1 MVASLRR
8 ISVQVADDH
17 LQKLAASKRAIDALS
32 ELVWNSLD
40 ADASIVTI
48 DIIENGLSGIDQ
60 LVVKDNGCGFS
71 PSDLVNAFANLGNSW
86 KKRETYTR
94 ISRRILHGRE
104 GQGRFKALSLGG
116 NVKWRTTWRDP
127 ANGALHSHLI
137 MMSRHDLRVASIEEI
152 AEHFPEPGTSVC
164 ISDVDRKQSSFIGA
178 ENTERFAEDF
188 SLYLLDYPGISLA
201 YLGVGIDP
209 QKQITNHQEYQSTF
223 EYDGESYQCSLS
235 IIEWN
240 LAKQRALM
248 LCRNDAFTLRRL
260 KPGIQA
266 PGFSFTAYLKSDFLE
281 RMQAEGF
288 IAVEEMHPGLHGLLS
303 QTREVLRSHFR
314 RRMAELAKSQVEQWK
329 ENNIYPYK
337 NEPINEVAKSE
348 RQVFDILAL
357 NISEYAPGF
366 NSSDAKIQALSFRL
380 LREAIEESPDSVQK
394 IIAEVLELPQEKSE
408 QLARLLDKTSLSSI
422 INSSKEVADRLDFL
436 RGLEVL
442 LFEAEAKQKV
452 LERRHLH
459 RILAK
464 HTWLFGEEFS
474 LSVDDQSLDAVLA
487 KHLELIRCEPEVV
500 DTSHNVTLLDGTH
513 GIVDLMLS
521 RRIPQPRSEE
531 REHLVIELKRPSQK
545 LTDKVLTQIKN
556 YAFAVADDERFRDS
570 ATKWHFMAICNEMD
584 KSVERQARNK
594 DRPFGLI
601 YDDDTIDM
609 KIWVKTWAQVIDA
622 CKGRLHFF
630 QQRLEYD
637 STRSDAMEYLNELY
651 SSYLPSHLQ
660 IDQVA
665 A

>member
-1 MVASLRR
+1 
-8 ISVQVADDH
+8 
-17 LQKLAASKRAIDALS
+17 
-32 ELVWNSLD
+32 
-40 ADASIVTI
+40 
-48 DIIENGLSGIDQ
+48 
-60 LVVKDNGCGFS
+60 
-71 PSDLVNAFANLGNSW
+71 
-86 KKRETYTR
+86 
-94 ISRRILHGRE
+94 
-104 GQGRFKALSLGG
+104 
-116 NVKWRTTWRDP
+116 
-127 ANGALHSHLI
+127 
-137 MMSRHDLRVASIEEI
+137 
-152 AEHFPEPGTSVC
+152 
-164 ISDVDRKQSSFIGA
+164 
-178 ENTERFAEDF
+178 
-188 SLYLLDYPGISLA
+188 
-201 YLGVGIDP
+201 
-209 QKQITNHQEYQSTF
+209 
-223 EYDGESYQCSLS
+223 
-235 IIEWN
+235 
-240 LAKQRALM
+240 
-248 LCRNDAFTLRRL
+248 
-260 KPGIQA
+260 
-266 PGFSFTAYLKSDFLE
+266 
-281 RMQAEGF
+281 
-288 IAVEEMHPGLHGLLS
+288 
-303 QTREVLRSHFR
+303 
-314 RRMAELAKSQVEQWK
+314 MAELAKSQVEQWK

-422 INSSKEVADRLDFL
+422 INSLKEVADRLDFL

-521 RRIPQPRSEE
+521 RRIPQPRSKE
-531 REHLVIELKRPSQK
+531 REHSVIELKRPSQK

-556 YAFAVADDERFRDS
+556 YAFAVADDERSRDS
-570 ATKWHFMAICNEMD
+570 ATKWHFMAICNKMD
-584 KSVERQARNK
+584 KSVERQALNK

-609 KIWVKTWAQVIDA
+609 KIWVKIWAQVIDA

>member
-1 MVASLRR
+1 MVVSQRR

-40 ADASIVTI
+40 ADASLVTI

-71 PSDLVNAFANLGNSW
+71 PSDIENAFTNLGNSW

-94 ISRRILHGRE
+94 ISHRILHGKE
-104 GQGRFKALSLGG
+104 GQGRFKALSLGL

-127 ANGALHSHLI
+127 ANDELHSHLI
-137 MMSRHDLRVASIEEI
+137 MMSRHDLRIASIEEI
-152 AEHFPEPGTSVC
+152 DDHLPEPGTTVC
-164 ISDVDRKQSSFIGA
+164 ISDVDRKQSSFIGD
-178 ENTERFAEDF
+178 ENIERFAEGF
-188 SLYLLDYPGISLA
+188 SLYLLDYPGIILS
-201 YLGVGIDP
+201 YLGIRIDP
-209 QKQITNHQEYQSTF
+209 QKQISNRKEYESTY
-223 EYDGESYQCSLS
+223 EYDGETYQCSLS
-235 IIEWN
+235 IIEWS

-248 LCRNDAFTLRRL
+248 LCRNDAFTLKRL

-266 PGFSFTAYLKSDFLE
+266 PGFSFTAYLKSVFLE
-281 RMQAEGF
+281 KMQAEGY
-288 IAVEEMHPGLHGLLS
+288 IAVEDMHPGLHGLLN

-314 RRMAELAKSQVEQWK
+314 RRMAELAKSQVEEWK
-329 ENNIYPYK
+329 EKNIYPYK
-337 NEPINEVAKSE
+337 DEPLNEVAKSE

-357 NISEYAPGF
+357 NVSEYAPGF
-366 NSSDAKIQALSFRL
+366 NSSDAKVQALSFRL
-380 LREAIEESPDSVQK
+380 LREAVEESPEAVQR
-394 IIAEVLELPQEKSE
+394 IIAEVLELPQDKTE

-487 KHLELIRCEPEVV
+487 KHLELIRCDAEVV
-500 DTSHNVTLLDGTH
+500 DTSNNVTLLDGSH

-556 YAFAVADDERFRDS
+556 YAFAVADDERFRDT

-651 SSYLPSHLQ
+651 SSYLPSHLR
-660 IDQVA
+660 IDQFA

>member
-1 MVASLRR
+1 MVASQRR

-71 PSDLVNAFANLGNSW
+71 PSDLDNAFTNLGNSW
-86 KKRETYTR
+86 KKREIYTR
-94 ISRRILHGRE
+94 MSRRILHGKE

-116 NVKWRTTWRDP
+116 TVKWRTTWRDP

-137 MMSRHDLRVASIEEI
+137 MMSRHDLRIASIEEI
-152 AEHFPEPGTSVC
+152 DEHFPKPGTSVC

-188 SLYLLDYPGISLA
+188 SLYLLDYPGISLS
-201 YLGVGIDP
+201 YLGVAIDP
-209 QKQITNHQEYQSTF
+209 QKQISNRQEYQSTF

-281 RMQAEGF
+281 KMQAEGY
-288 IAVEEMHPGLHGLLS
+288 IAVEDMHPGLHGLLG

-337 NEPINEVAKSE
+337 DEPTNEVAKSE

-357 NISEYAPGF
+357 NVSEYAPGF

-474 LSVDDQSLDAVLA
+474 LSVDDQSLDTVLA

-500 DTSHNVTLLDGTH
+500 DTSHNVTLLDGSH

-556 YAFAVADDERFRDS
+556 YAFAVADDERFRDT

>member
-1 MVASLRR
+1 M
-8 ISVQVADDH
+8 
-17 LQKLAASKRAIDALS
+17 
-32 ELVWNSLD
+32 
-40 ADASIVTI
+40 
-48 DIIENGLSGIDQ
+48 
-60 LVVKDNGCGFS
+60 
-71 PSDLVNAFANLGNSW
+71 P
-86 KKRETYTR
+86 
-94 ISRRILHGRE
+94 
-104 GQGRFKALSLGG
+104 
-116 NVKWRTTWRDP
+116 
-127 ANGALHSHLI
+127 
-137 MMSRHDLRVASIEEI
+137 
-152 AEHFPEPGTSVC
+152 
-164 ISDVDRKQSSFIGA
+164 
-178 ENTERFAEDF
+178 
-188 SLYLLDYPGISLA
+188 
-201 YLGVGIDP
+201 
-209 QKQITNHQEYQSTF
+209 
-223 EYDGESYQCSLS
+223 
-235 IIEWN
+235 
-240 LAKQRALM
+240 

-303 QTREVLRSHFR
+303 QTREVLRSRFR

-422 INSSKEVADRLDFL
+422 INSLKEVADRLDFL

-521 RRIPQPRSEE
+521 RRIPQPRSKE
-531 REHLVIELKRPSQK
+531 REHSVIELKRPSQK

-556 YAFAVADDERFRDS
+556 YAFAVADDERSRDS
-570 ATKWHFMAICNEMD
+570 ATKWHFMAICNKMD
-584 KSVERQARNK
+584 KSVERQALNK

-609 KIWVKTWAQVIDA
+609 KIWVKIWAQVIDA

>member
-1 MVASLRR
+1 MVVSQRR

-40 ADASIVTI
+40 ADASLVTI

-71 PSDLVNAFANLGNSW
+71 PSDLDNAFTNLGNSW

-94 ISRRILHGRE
+94 MSRRILHGKE
-104 GQGRFKALSLGG
+104 GQGRFKALSLGL

-127 ANGALHSHLI
+127 ASGALRSHLI
-137 MMSRHDLRVASIEEI
+137 MMSRNDLRIASVEEI
-152 AEHFPEPGTSVC
+152 DDHFPEPGTSVF
-164 ISDVDRKQSSFIGA
+164 ISDVDRKQSSFFGV

-188 SLYLLDYPGISLA
+188 SLYLLDYPGIRLS
-201 YLGVGIDP
+201 YLGVEIDP
-209 QKQITNHQEYQSTF
+209 QKQIANRQEYESTY
-223 EYDGESYQCSLS
+223 EYDGDSYQCSLS

-248 LCRNDAFTLRRL
+248 LCRNDAFTLKRV
-260 KPGIQA
+260 KPGVQA
-266 PGFSFTAYLKSDFLE
+266 PGFSFTAYLKSGFLE
-281 RMQAEGF
+281 KMQAEGY
-288 IAVEEMHPGLHGLLS
+288 ISVEDMHPGLHCLLN
-303 QTREVLRSHFR
+303 QTREVLRTHFR
-314 RRMAELAKSQVEQWK
+314 RRMAELAKSQVDEWK
-329 ENNIYPYK
+329 EKNIYPYK
-337 NEPINEVAKSE
+337 DEPINEVAKSE

-357 NISEYAPGF
+357 NVSEYAPGF
-366 NSSDAKIQALSFRL
+366 NSSDSKVQALSFRL
-380 LREAIEESPDSVQK
+380 LREAVEESPDTVQR

-442 LFEAEAKQKV
+442 LFEDEAKQKV
-452 LERRHLH
+452 LERKHLH

-474 LSVDDQSLDAVLA
+474 LSVDDQSLDAVLN
-487 KHLELIRCEPEVV
+487 KHLELIRGEEKIGNNE
-500 DTSHNVTLLDGTH
+500 TGVTLIDGSR

-521 RRIPQPRSEE
+521 RRIPQPRAEE

-545 LTDKVLTQIKN
+545 LTEEVVSQIMK
-556 YAFAVADDERFRDS
+556 YAFAVAEDERFKDTR
-570 ATKWHFMAICNEMD
+570 TKWHFMAICNEMD
-584 KSVERQARNK
+584 KTVERRARNK
-594 DRPFGLI
+594 NMPFGLI
-601 YDDDTIDM
+601 HDDPDIDM
-609 KIWVKTWAQVIDA
+609 KIWVKTWSHVLDS

-637 STRSDAMEYLNELY
+637 SQRSDALEYLNELY
-651 SSYLPSHLQ
+651 AIYLPTNLQ
-660 IDQVA
+660 LDKAVA
-665 A
+665 